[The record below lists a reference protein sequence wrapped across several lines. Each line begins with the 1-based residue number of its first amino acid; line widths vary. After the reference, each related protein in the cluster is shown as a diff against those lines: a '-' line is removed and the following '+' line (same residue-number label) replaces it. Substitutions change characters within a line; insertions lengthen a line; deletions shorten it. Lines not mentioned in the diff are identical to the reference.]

1 MSNPELINPG
11 DCKKILDV
19 LPQAILIIQNE
30 VYVFCNHSAL
40 TLFHASNTN
49 GIIGKKHEILISSKQ
64 PDGRSVEYLTGVV
77 FPRVFTG
84 DPETITWTYTDLEG
98 YSFPAEAIISRITWG
113 ESPGILISI
122 TPPQAEKTGV
132 NSYELSIT
140 DLSKS
145 LQAVSSGDLTLLAS
159 IRDGDPLSQIKND
172 YNNTIIY
179 LRDVIDKIRQ
189 KSVVLE
195 KMVTEISS
203 ATDQVVGVSQKVT
216 ETAQSTELKI
226 GKQRENV
233 SNIESKISDL
243 SASIQE
249 IAGSIQEVKSLT
261 GDVHSIGQEAIQLGN
276 NTSKKMQMIG
286 SISKEAVDQI
296 TELTERATEIA
307 KFSRLIGDIASQT
320 NLLALNA
327 AIEAA
332 RAGEHGRGF
341 AVVAGEVKSLA
352 LESREATGKIGEVI
366 EGIVR
371 STEKTAA
378 SITSAHQE
386 TVSEIE
392 NVNNTI
398 ASLNGIVLTIE
409 MTVTSISDI
418 SKATDSQAEDTT
430 MVNQD
435 IQDLSRLI
443 NDDEKEM
450 DELSDLAEK
459 SSTSAEEMASG
470 ATEILSLV
478 KDLQVMI
485 SHFKI

>member
-1 MSNPELINPG
+1 MSNPELINPE
-11 DCKKILDV
+11 DCKKVLDA

-30 VYVFCNHSAL
+30 VHVFCNNSAL

-49 GIIGKKHEILISSKQ
+49 HIIGRKHEIVSSSSQ
-64 PDGRSVEYLTGVV
+64 PDGRSIEYLTGVI
-77 FPRVFTG
+77 FPQVLTG
-84 DPETITWTYTDLEG
+84 DSVTITWNYTDLEG
-98 YSFPAEAIISRITWG
+98 DSFIAETIMSPITWG
-113 ESPGILISI
+113 DSPGILVTIIPRKIKDSG
-122 TPPQAEKTGV
+122 PNP
-132 NSYELSIT
+132 YELSIT
-140 DLSKS
+140 DLAKS
-145 LQAVSSGDLTLLAS
+145 LQAVSSGDLTLLVS
-159 IRDGDPLSQIKND
+159 INDEDPLSQIKND

-179 LRDVIDKIRQ
+179 LRDVIEKIRQ
-189 KSVVLE
+189 KSSVLE
-195 KMVTEISS
+195 KMITEISS
-203 ATDQVVGVSQKVT
+203 TTDQVVGVSHKVS

-226 GKQRENV
+226 IKQRENV

-249 IAGSIQEVKSLT
+249 IAGSIQEVKTLT
-261 GDVHSIGQEAIQLGN
+261 GDVHSIGQEAIQLGK
-276 NTSKKMQMIG
+276 NTSKKMQKIG

-307 KFSRLIGDIASQT
+307 NFSRLIGDIASQT

-352 LESREATGKIGEVI
+352 LESRKATGKIGEVI

-378 SITSAHQE
+378 SITSAHEE

-430 MVNQD
+430 MVNKD

-443 NDDEKEM
+443 NEDEKEM

-459 SSTSAEEMASG
+459 SNISAEEMASG
-470 ATEILSLV
+470 ASEILSLV
-478 KDLQVMI
+478 KDLQIMM